1 MFGSSSWTFAR
12 AGAAVAAAVVG
23 AALSGGVARADKPAA
38 AAPPP
43 PAAAR
48 PGAPIPGDGRTPDQ
62 LRGEVLERMRALRAW
77 RIVEALRLDEATS
90 ARLFP
95 ILSKYDERE
104 MGLAIDRRDIARSLR
119 AEVQSARPDE
129 ARIKTS
135 IDRLLANRERQRAM
149 EDERV
154 KDLRK
159 VLTPVQQA
167 KLMLLLPRL
176 ENEFARRVRQAAE
189 EQRQLGGGNDD
200 ASL

>member
-38 AAPPP
+38 AVPPP

-119 AEVQSARPDE
+119 AEVQSSRPDE

-154 KDLRK
+154 KELRK

-189 EQRQLGGGNDD
+189 EQRQMGADD

>member
-1 MFGSSSWTFAR
+1 MSVSSSWTFAR
-12 AGAAVAAAVVG
+12 AGAALAAAVVG

-38 AAPPP
+38 AVPPP
-43 PAAAR
+43 PEAAR

-104 MGLAIDRRDIARSLR
+104 MSLAIDRRDIARSLR
-119 AEVQSARPDE
+119 AEVQSSRPDE
-129 ARIKTS
+129 ARIKAG

-154 KDLRK
+154 KELRK

-189 EQRQLGGGNDD
+189 AQGQLGGDD